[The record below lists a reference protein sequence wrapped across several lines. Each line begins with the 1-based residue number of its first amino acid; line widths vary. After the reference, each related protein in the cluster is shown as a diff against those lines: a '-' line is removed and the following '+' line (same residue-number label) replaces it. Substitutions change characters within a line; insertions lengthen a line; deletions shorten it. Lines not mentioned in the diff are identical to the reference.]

1 MKIIDYEIRG
11 SCVRF
16 YLGKDDD
23 TDYHGDDWNDRPYD
37 SNAGTVYQEY
47 ITGYADLVFPLD
59 SLVLEPCDG
68 VTYCR
73 FTKDDMKNGTVPC
86 VVVVPAPYANEET
99 YNDFAYW
106 CNHKK
111 AHKFYFNEQMEPTL
125 GPAIYY
131 FNPKLEQFLQDVDT
145 RMVTKYI
152 DATISGV
159 TPMKEVP
166 IWEKA
171 NLTLKEA
178 ALYFGIGQNKL
189 REMTDMRNCNFVLI
203 VGTKRLIKRKQL
215 EKYLENTT
223 YI

>member
-11 SCVRF
+11 TCVRF

-37 SNAGTVYQEY
+37 CNAGTVYQEY
-47 ITGYADLVFPLD
+47 ITGYADIVFPLA

-73 FTKDDMKNGTVPC
+73 FTKDDMKDGTVPC

-111 AHKFYFNEQMEPTL
+111 AHKFYFNDRMEPTL

-131 FNPKLEQFLQDVDT
+131 FNPKLEQFLQDVET
-145 RMVTKYI
+145 RMVTKSI

-171 NLTLKEA
+171 NLTMKEA

-189 REMTDMRNCNFVLI
+189 REMTDMRNCDFVLI

-215 EKYLENTT
+215 EKYLEHST

>member
-37 SNAGTVYQEY
+37 CNAGTVYKEY

-86 VVVVPAPYANEET
+86 VVVVPAPMPM
-99 YNDFAYW
+99 
-106 CNHKK
+106 KK
-111 AHKFYFNEQMEPTL
+111 PITILPT
-125 GPAIYY
+125 G
-131 FNPKLEQFLQDVDT
+131 
-145 RMVTKYI
+145 
-152 DATISGV
+152 ATIRKPTSS
-159 TPMKEVP
+159 
-166 IWEKA
+166 
-171 NLTLKEA
+171 TLM
-178 ALYFGIGQNKL
+178 IGWSQHWDLQSTISIRSWNSFYK
-189 REMTDMRNCNFVLI
+189 M
-203 VGTKRLIKRKQL
+203 
-215 EKYLENTT
+215 
-223 YI
+223 

>member
-37 SNAGTVYQEY
+37 CNAGTVYKEY

-86 VVVVPAPYANEET
+86 VVVVAAPYANEET
-99 YNDFAYW
+99 YQHQKRQ
-106 CNHKK
+106 NHKS
-111 AHKFYFNEQMEPTL
+111 A
-125 GPAIYY
+125 
-131 FNPKLEQFLQDVDT
+131 
-145 RMVTKYI
+145 
-152 DATISGV
+152 
-159 TPMKEVP
+159 
-166 IWEKA
+166 
-171 NLTLKEA
+171 
-178 ALYFGIGQNKL
+178 
-189 REMTDMRNCNFVLI
+189 
-203 VGTKRLIKRKQL
+203 
-215 EKYLENTT
+215 
-223 YI
+223 